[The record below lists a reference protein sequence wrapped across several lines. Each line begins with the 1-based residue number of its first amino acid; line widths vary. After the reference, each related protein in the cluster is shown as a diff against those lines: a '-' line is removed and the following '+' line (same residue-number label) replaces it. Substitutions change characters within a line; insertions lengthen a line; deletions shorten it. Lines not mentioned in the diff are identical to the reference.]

1 MKGTTELLA
10 WGMMRGRSKWV
21 PALRRHWVPWVY
33 WQTEEGTMRQ
43 TQCPWCL
50 FYAWPP
56 EALVCKQH
64 VFCST
69 PALPSAG
76 QVPPLWLPYDICF
89 HLAQAAHEQVARRK
103 GQQHEVAM
111 ALLTHMPSPRGNV
124 IALAEVL
131 LDGKWGIETM
141 KKFCS
146 KHKRT
151 CAIEELR
158 PESVKRDQ
166 DVGRKR

>member
-1 MKGTTELLA
+1 MSPCTEEALGPMGLLA
-10 WGMMRGRSKWV
+10 DRRGHNEADTV
-21 PALRRHWVPWVY
+21 PLVLVLCLASRGSCL
-33 WQTEEGTMRQ
+33 QTTS
-43 TQCPWCL
+43 
-50 FYAWPP
+50 
-56 EALVCKQH
+56 

-111 ALLTHMPSPRGNV
+111 ALLTHMPSSRGNV